1 MLIIPAVDIQKGKV
15 VRLYRGNFKLATT
28 YSDNPVKMAKYWQKT
43 GAKMLHVV
51 DLDGARVGRM
61 KNYSLIKKIVKAVS
75 IPTQV
80 GGGVDSE
87 LLVDKLLSS
96 GVSRVI
102 LGTVAL
108 ESESLL
114 KTLVD
119 KYGSCIAVALDVNN
133 YSLSKRGWQKMT
145 GKNIFYQAKR
155 LETLGVKRFIYTD
168 IARDGTLTS
177 PDCRLIR
184 KLVNSINCPII
195 VSGGISTIKQIKKI
209 KALKAEGVIIGK
221 ALYEKRL
228 NPKEVFNV
236 N

>member
-1 MLIIPAVDIQKGKV
+1 
-15 VRLYRGNFKLATT
+15 
-28 YSDNPVKMAKYWQKT
+28 
-43 GAKMLHVV
+43 
-51 DLDGARVGRM
+51 
-61 KNYSLIKKIVKAVS
+61 
-75 IPTQV
+75 
-80 GGGVDSE
+80 
-87 LLVDKLLSS
+87 
-96 GVSRVI
+96 
-102 LGTVAL
+102 
-108 ESESLL
+108 
-114 KTLVD
+114 
-119 KYGSCIAVALDVNN
+119 
-133 YSLSKRGWQKMT
+133 MT